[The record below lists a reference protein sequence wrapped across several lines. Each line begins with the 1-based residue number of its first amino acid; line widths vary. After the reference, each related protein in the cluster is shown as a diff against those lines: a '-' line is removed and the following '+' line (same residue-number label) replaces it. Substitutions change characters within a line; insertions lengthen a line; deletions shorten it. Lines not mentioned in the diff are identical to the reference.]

1 MPLSNRDIT
10 NNPTIFSTSSKLIK
24 KIAVIGD
31 SGVGKTSL
39 IKRMTSNTFTLSYNM
54 TIGGDFTTKKLPLPN
69 GKFCTYI
76 FSDVSGQDRFKEMR
90 QIFYAGV
97 DLVFAVFDLTRKQ
110 SLINLEKLWIPE
122 FLSTYSNDSKL
133 KIQIV
138 ANKSDLLDY
147 FVINPN
153 DLEQSTFRISM
164 KFPQV
169 TILNPCIITSAKNNL
184 FDVLPSRKQENTLYA
199 Q

>member
-1 MPLSNRDIT
+1 MPLSNRDIN
-10 NNPTIFSTSSKLIK
+10 NNPTIFSTPNKLIK

-39 IKRMTSNTFTLSYNM
+39 LKRMTSHTFTLSYNM

>member
-1 MPLSNRDIT
+1 MPLSNRDIN
-10 NNPTIFSTSSKLIK
+10 NNPTIFSTPNKLIK

-39 IKRMTSNTFTLSYNM
+39 IKRMTSNKFTLSYNM
-54 TIGGDFTTKKLPLPN
+54 TIGGDFTTKKLPLAN

-76 FSDVSGQDRFKEMR
+76 FSDVSGQDRFKETR
-90 QIFYAGV
+90 QVFYAGV
-97 DLVFAVFDLTRKQ
+97 DLVFGICDLTRRQ
-110 SLINLEKLWIPE
+110 SLENLEKLWVPE
-122 FLSTYSNDSKL
+122 FLSSYSNETKL

-138 ANKSDLLDY
+138 GNKSDLSDY
-147 FVINPN
+147 FVINSH
-153 DLEQSTFRISM
+153 DLEQSAFRISM

-184 FDVLPSRKQENTLYA
+184 FDVVSSQRQENTLFA